1 MPRMIKRPVFKFSAF
16 SALACATAALA
27 AHGETVGFW
36 PFDDGTPTNT
46 AASLSTVTG
55 TVTLDATASGIGSGR
70 PPAFNADTAGTNI
83 WDNMTA
89 GATSHTDMAS
99 LRFVNAGLPANTN
112 SGYGGCAVV
121 PDSALL
127 RLTNLTVE
135 AFVKVDRRVNWP
147 LIVGKQRTDGNG
159 TSWSLDLDNAG
170 RPRVRIDSQP
180 IGASSGSGWNQTWTS
195 PASIEDGGWHHLA
208 LCYTQTNK
216 AVKLYVD
223 RILRASGNSF
233 NNLVYDT
240 RELRI
245 GQGCGDR
252 AFDGWIDGVRV
263 SDAALTPELFMTADS
278 HSDVLG
284 YWTFD
289 DSQNAGATAGTLT
302 NTYCFPLMN
311 GTAAAAGGSA
321 PVFSPETPA
330 VETRRISSGTNGP
343 IVNADNAMSLRFTN
357 AGLPGNTNST
367 AGGQVS
373 IPGSVIVQSASN
385 LTVEAFI
392 KVAGHVNYSQIIGK
406 MRSATG
412 GMSWCLGVNASG
424 NFRARIDSQVPPSAV
439 GFNQCLESTASVEDG
454 KWHHV
459 AMTYDASSLNV
470 NLYVDHRK
478 VYEKALTGP
487 IVMDSGDIR
496 IGSGD
501 RAFDG
506 WIDEARITD
515 RVLSPDEFLCSAPV
529 VGSVTAIQ

>member
-1 MPRMIKRPVFKFSAF
+1 MPRMTKRPASKL
-16 SALACATAALA
+16 SALLALA
-27 AHGETVGFW
+27 FVTAILSARGETVGFW
-36 PFDDGTPTNT
+36 LFDDGTPTNT

-55 TVTLDATASGIGSGR
+55 TASLDAAATVSGSGR
-70 PPAFNADTAGTNI
+70 PPSFSADLAGTNI

-89 GATSHTDMAS
+89 GATSHTDGAS

-121 PDSALL
+121 PDSTLL
-127 RLTNLTVE
+127 RLTNLTLE
-135 AFVKVDRRVNWP
+135 AFVKVDRHVNWP
-147 LIVGKQRTDGNG
+147 LIAGKQRADGNG

-208 LCYTQTNK
+208 LCYTHTNK

-233 NNLVYDT
+233 SNLVYDT

-289 DSQNAGATAGTLT
+289 DSQIAGSAAGTLT

-311 GTAAAAGGSA
+311 GTASAAGGSA

-330 VETRRISSGTNGP
+330 VETSRITCGTNGP
-343 IVNADNAMSLRFTN
+343 IVNADNSMSLRFTN

-367 AGGQVS
+367 AGGLVS
-373 IPGSVIVQSASN
+373 IPGSGIAQSASD

-392 KVAGHVNYSQIIGK
+392 KVAGHVNYAQIAGK

-412 GMSWCLGVNASG
+412 GVSWSLGVNSSG
-424 NFRARIDSQVPPSAV
+424 NFRARIDSQVPPSTV
-439 GFNQCLESTASVEDG
+439 GFNQCLESPATVEDG

-470 NLYVDHRK
+470 SLYVDHRK
-478 VYEKALTGP
+478 VYEKVLTGP
-487 IVMDSGDIR
+487 IVLDSGDIR

-506 WIDEARITD
+506 WIDEMLITD